1 MSPSGN
7 RGTWTA
13 LGQTEAITFSDN
25 GNAVVLK
32 EVKGQTEFRGTE
44 VPPGVFKGIVSQES
58 TSGGCFRLEEKKAI
72 EHSLPP
78 WRGSVECAPQQSR
91 SARMGLTKCPPRAP
105 MRGNAGL
112 QTAGQG
118 VVQPSTEPASVDWD
132 RTPVD
137 ERLQEEHGDNAD
149 DALREL
155 LEDAGVPG
163 TGW

>member
-72 EHSLPP
+72 EHSL
-78 WRGSVECAPQQSR
+78 
-91 SARMGLTKCPPRAP
+91 L
-105 MRGNAGL
+105 
-112 QTAGQG
+112 
-118 VVQPSTEPASVDWD
+118 
-132 RTPVD
+132 
-137 ERLQEEHGDNAD
+137 HGDGLSS
-149 DALREL
+149 ALCSSPDL
-155 LEDAGVPG
+155 HVWG
-163 TGW
+163 